1 MKKKQPEEKISKAKT
16 QEGWITDCGGIKPI
30 PMIELNEEEAEECT
44 EQF

>member
-1 MKKKQPEEKISKAKT
+1 MKKKQPEGEMSETKD
-16 QEGWITDCGGIKPI
+16 QESRITDCGGIKPI